1 MRVEGIDQSM
11 AAQLQEMGGPGQEAA
26 IEKKIQSL
34 KRELSELE
42 KKDELS
48 QDEIKKKQNLQ
59 QQISELEQELQKI
72 KAEKQNQKAD
82 REKNEDKNEPDRI
95 KEEGKGENIDE
106 YV

>member
-1 MRVEGIDQSM
+1 MIDVTNSYDGKHGFNIKNGLPLTSKDKAGVHGI
-11 AAQLQEMGGPGQEAA
+11 G
-26 IEKKIQSL
+26 
-34 KRELSELE
+34 LE

-48 QDEIKKKQNLQ
+48 QDEIKKKQDLQ

-95 KEEGKGENIDE
+95 KEAGKGENIDE